1 MSIDRMILLVT
12 GISAGIE
19 LIFGYRWQ
27 LTERVECGP
36 EILEALLL
44 WACLEVALGGQTMMG
59 EVCVCM
65 AGGMQ

>member
-36 EILEALLL
+36 EILQRHFYCGPV
-44 WACLEVALGGQTMMG
+44 WKWP
-59 EVCVCM
+59 
-65 AGGMQ
+65 

>member
-27 LTERVECGP
+27 LTEKVKCGP
-36 EILEALLL
+36 EILQRHFYCGPV
-44 WACLEVALGGQTMMG
+44 WK
-59 EVCVCM
+59 
-65 AGGMQ
+65 

>member
-27 LTERVECGP
+27 LTERVKCGP
-36 EILEALLL
+36 EILQSTSTAGLS
-44 WACLEVALGGQTMMG
+44 GSGPRRPNHDG
-59 EVCVCM
+59 KCVC
-65 AGGMQ
+65 AWLGGMQ